1 MNEDIL
7 RVVRFIQ
14 RIRFEDSLPIQRG
27 FVSFP
32 LNQGIYVFVHKSNEI
47 LYVGKTNTFRRRFK
61 NHQALVMLYADGVPV
76 EDIRINFLQLSQYS
90 LADIEIIESA
100 IVAELK
106 PRYNIRIRKVDPT
119 AMKSLSSPPSAKL
132 ADMVALLPPHIQ
144 QAIQDHMLVTGL
156 TQEQVV
162 ELVFAS
168 FLDLDAVSF
177 GKTNNYPTVGR
188 LLEENAALKA
198 LLEARG
204 GIPEDVP
211 FRFLGLDSD
220 ENS

>member
-1 MNEDIL
+1 MS
-7 RVVRFIQ
+7 V
-14 RIRFEDSLPIQRG
+14 
-27 FVSFP
+27 
-32 LNQGIYVFVHKSNEI
+32 
-47 LYVGKTNTFRRRFK
+47 
-61 NHQALVMLYADGVPV
+61 
-76 EDIRINFLQLSQYS
+76 
-90 LADIEIIESA
+90 
-100 IVAELK
+100 
-106 PRYNIRIRKVDPT
+106 
-119 AMKSLSSPPSAKL
+119 
-132 ADMVALLPPHIQ
+132 PPHIQ

-198 LLEARG
+198 LIKARG

-211 FRFLGLDSD
+211 FRFLDLDSV
-220 ENS
+220 ENA